1 MELKMQTSLFCI
13 LGAIV
18 SMVGWMFIYPASGDG
33 SATAATNAADL
44 MADPGL
50 AKVGMLMGFGG
61 MIALMMGFLNIARK
75 MAAGTGLGS
84 AFANVS
90 GVFSLGL
97 IIVMTLLLGVEWA
110 AVEASSA
117 EIGTALMQI
126 SSATETSF
134 MMSCGLLLLTL
145 GIGIIV
151 EKNYHIIIGGAAA
164 ICGVSFLISIVG
176 GAAGLLGFIGW
187 LGMLLTAIGLG
198 VQTLRSQS

>member
-126 SSATETSF
+126 STASETTF
-134 MMSCGLLLLTL
+134 MVSMGLVLSTL
-145 GIGIIV
+145 GIGIII
-151 EKNYHIIIGGAAA
+151 EKNYHVIIGGFTA
-164 ICGVSFLISIVG
+164 IVGVTFLISMVG
-176 GAAGLLGFIGW
+176 GGAGILGFIGW
-187 LGMLLTAIGLG
+187 IGMLLVRIALG
-198 VQTLRSQS
+198 VQTLRSKG